1 MLTMQPA
8 ESHASATTD
17 IQVLHRHAQEEAE
30 ASGAGHV
37 REDSATQPAEDTAVA
52 PTTEELTVV
61 WKQTMDECCR
71 AKCQIAYPTSRIKAM
86 MKTTLAKC
94 PQKQVCMMYELV

>member
-8 ESHASATTD
+8 EAHASATTD

-37 REDSATQPAEDTAVA
+37 REDSATQAAEDTAVA
-52 PTTEELTVV
+52 PTKEELTVV

-71 AKCQIAYPTSRIKAM
+71 AKSQMVYPASRIKAM
-86 MKTTLAKC
+86 MKAALSRCVRRSRC
-94 PQKQVCMMYELV
+94 P

>member
-8 ESHASATTD
+8 EAHASATTD
-17 IQVLHRHAQEEAE
+17 IQVLHGHALEEAE

-52 PTTEELTVV
+52 PTTEELNTEQPLL
-61 WKQTMDECCR
+61 WLSMR
-71 AKCQIAYPTSRIKAM
+71 AESTGEPPS
-86 MKTTLAKC
+86 
-94 PQKQVCMMYELV
+94 